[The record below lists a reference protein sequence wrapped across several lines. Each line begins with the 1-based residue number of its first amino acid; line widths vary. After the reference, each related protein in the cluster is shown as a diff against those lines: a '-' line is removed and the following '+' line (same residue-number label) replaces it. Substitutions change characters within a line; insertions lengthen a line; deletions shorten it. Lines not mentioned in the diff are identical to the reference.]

1 MPTFRY
7 TARDSAGR
15 LVQDTLVVNDPVSLR
30 ATLRASDLYLVK
42 YAETRRRGG
51 ARGRIKVQDML
62 VMTRQLRTMVQ
73 AGMPLVTGLE
83 TLSTQSNNLR
93 LREVMAQV
101 TRSVSG
107 GRSLA
112 DSMEEQK
119 GVFPEI
125 LLTLVRSG
133 EEGGRLPESLR
144 EAAHQ
149 IDLQLQ
155 VRQKVVNASIYPV
168 FTLVATFGVL
178 VAMLVWIVPVFGNIY
193 KELKTDL
200 PAPTQMLIDLSALL
214 RKYSLIFLLALGGA
228 ILLFL
233 KWAATA
239 DGRLVIDRFKLR
251 IPLLNDL
258 FIKAAV
264 AGLAGSLAGLLESG
278 VPLIQGLRSAAAVSG
293 NQVLADSVNQAAIGV
308 SSGRRLS
315 DELERTGYFPRMV
328 VGMISISEDVGT
340 LPEVLRQVAEA
351 YQEELEHALRR
362 IVAVMEPAMI
372 LFAGAIVGFVL
383 VALYYPIFMLPNA
396 MMKGG

>member
-1 MPTFRY
+1 VPTFRY
-7 TARDSAGR
+7 TARDAMGR
-15 LVQDTLVVNDPVSLR
+15 LVQDTLVVNDPVALR

-42 YAETRRRGG
+42 YVETRRRGG
-51 ARGRIKVQDML
+51 ARGRIKTQDIL

-73 AGMPLVTGLE
+73 AGMPLVTSLE
-83 TLSTQSNNLR
+83 TLATQSNNLR
-93 LREVMAQV
+93 LREVMASV
-101 TRSVSG
+101 ARSVSG

-112 DSMEEQK
+112 DSMEDQK
-119 GVFPEI
+119 KVFPEI

-133 EEGGRLPESLR
+133 EEGGRLPESLK
-144 EAAHQ
+144 EAVHQ

-155 VRQKVVNASIYPV
+155 VRQKIVNASIYPV
-168 FTLVATFGVL
+168 FTLAATFGVL
-178 VAMLVWIVPVFGNIY
+178 VAMLVWIVPIFGNIY

-200 PAPTQMLIDLSALL
+200 PAPTQMLIDLSVGV
-214 RKYSLIFLLALGGA
+214 RRWFLVHAGLVGGA
-228 ILLFL
+228 VWMFL
-233 KWAATA
+233 RWTATSG
-239 DGRLVIDRFKLR
+239 GRFALDRAKLR
-251 IPLLNDL
+251 VPLLGDL
-258 FIKAAV
+258 FVKAAV

-278 VPLIQGLRSAAAVSG
+278 VPLIQALRSAAAVGG
-293 NQVLADSVNQAAIGV
+293 NQVLADAVQQAAIGV
-308 SSGRRLS
+308 SSGRRFS

-340 LPEVLRQVAEA
+340 LPEVLRQISEA

-383 VALYYPIFMLPNA
+383 VALYYPIFMLPSA

>member
-1 MPTFRY
+1 MPTFHY
-7 TARDSAGR
+7 TARDSEGR
-15 LVQDTLVVNDPVSLR
+15 LVRDTLVAGDALALR
-30 ATLRASDLYLVK
+30 ALLRASDLFLIK
-42 YAETRRRGG
+42 YVETRRRGG
-51 ARGRIKVQDML
+51 ARGRIKTQDL
-62 VMTRQLRTMVQ
+62 LIMTRQLRTMVQ
-73 AGMPLVTGLE
+73 AGMPLVTSLE

-107 GRSLA
+107 GRTLA
-112 DSMEEQK
+112 DSMEDRK

-149 IDLQLQ
+149 MELQLQ
-155 VRQKVVNASIYPV
+155 LRQKVVNASIYPA
-168 FTLVATFGVL
+168 FTLLATVGVL
-178 VAMLVWIVPVFGNIY
+178 VAMLVWIVPVFANIY

-200 PAPTQMLIDLSALL
+200 PGPTLLLIDLSTAL
-214 RKYSLIFLLALGGA
+214 RKYALFHMAGVVA
-228 ILLFL
+228 LTFVLRR
-233 KWAATA
+233 WSSTPE
-239 DGRLVIDRFKLR
+239 GRLTVDGFKLKV
-251 IPLLNDL
+251 PMLGDL
-258 FIKAAV
+258 FVKAAV

-278 VPLIQGLRSAAAVSG
+278 VPLIQALRSASAVSG
-293 NQVLADSVNQAAIGV
+293 NQVLADAVNQASIGL
-308 SSGRRLS
+308 SSGRRFS
-315 DELERTGYFPRMV
+315 DELERTGHFPRMV

-340 LPEVLRQVAEA
+340 LPEVLRQIAEA
-351 YQEELEHALRR
+351 YQEELEHSLRR

-383 VALYYPIFMLPNA
+383 VALYYPIFMLPSA